1 MTDLPRDDDQD
12 VPQDARREHTV
23 AADSLDALVAAPD
36 HHRVI
41 LENESVRVLD
51 TSIPP
56 GDTTPLHTH
65 AWPSVLHILSWSSF
79 VRRDEKGKVLLDS
92 RTMPELSTSPGT
104 IWSGP
109 LGPHT
114 LENVGT
120 TTLHVIAIEIKQPHG
135 E

>member
-1 MTDLPRDDDQD
+1 MMSS
-12 VPQDARREHTV
+12 
-23 AADSLDALVAAPD
+23 AALDALIAAPD
-36 HHRVI
+36 HHRLI

-51 TSIPP
+51 TSIRA
-56 GDTTPLHTH
+56 GDVTPLHIH
-65 AWPSVLHILSWSSF
+65 SWPSVLHILSWSSF
-79 VRRDEKGKVLLDS
+79 VRRDEAGKVLLDS
-92 RTMPELSTSPGT
+92 RTVPELAASPGT

-120 TTLHVIAIEIKQPHG
+120 TTLHVLAIEIKRRHG

>member
-1 MTDLPRDDDQD
+1 MSPIAKQPDP
-12 VPQDARREHTV
+12 
-23 AADSLDALVAAPD
+23 LDALIAAPD
-36 HHRVI
+36 HHRLI

-56 GDTTPLHTH
+56 GSTTPLHTH
-65 AWPSVLHILSWSSF
+65 VWPSVLHVLSWSSF
-79 VRRDEKGKVLLDS
+79 VRRDETGNVLLDS
-92 RTMPELSTSPGT
+92 RSVPELAASPGT

-120 TTLHVIAIEIKQPHG
+120 TTLHVIAIEIKRPQ
-135 E
+135 